1 MLLAGGHSEKEA
13 DWVVKQLPKDNSV
26 SEGSQVAVQGIN
38 GAKSGN
44 IASLNEE
51 TKMRLAEI
59 VQEQIKALPE
69 GQVKEVLDFIGYL
82 KSRNDRSQWN
92 DLMQAQEK
100 SLAQVWDN
108 PDDEVWNHV

>member
-1 MLLAGGHSEKEA
+1 ME
-13 DWVVKQLPKDNSV
+13 
-26 SEGSQVAVQGIN
+26 
-38 GAKSGN
+38 
-44 IASLNEE
+44 
-51 TKMRLAEI
+51 LAEI

-82 KSRNDRSQWN
+82 KLRQEQTQWT

-100 SLAQVWDN
+100 SLTKVWDN

>member
-1 MLLAGGHSEKEA
+1 MG
-13 DWVVKQLPKDNSV
+13 
-26 SEGSQVAVQGIN
+26 
-38 GAKSGN
+38 
-44 IASLNEE
+44 
-51 TKMRLAEI
+51 LAEI

-82 KSRNDRSQWN
+82 KLRQEQTQWA

-100 SLAQVWDN
+100 SLTKVWDN

>member
-1 MLLAGGHSEKEA
+1 MG
-13 DWVVKQLPKDNSV
+13 
-26 SEGSQVAVQGIN
+26 
-38 GAKSGN
+38 
-44 IASLNEE
+44 
-51 TKMRLAEI
+51 LAEI

-82 KSRNDRSQWN
+82 KSRQEQTQWS

-108 PDDEVWNHV
+108 IDDEVWNRV